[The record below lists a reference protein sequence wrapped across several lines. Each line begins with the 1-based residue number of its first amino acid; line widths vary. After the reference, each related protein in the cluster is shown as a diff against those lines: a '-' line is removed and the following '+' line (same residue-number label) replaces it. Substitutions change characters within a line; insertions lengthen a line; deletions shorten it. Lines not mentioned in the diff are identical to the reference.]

1 MLLRMER
8 EMTKGMSDQIP
19 SNALDTMLNEI
30 SQISTDMIVARKN
43 AVAAHQKMTEEE
55 KKQSKEALQP

>member
-1 MLLRMER
+1 
-8 EMTKGMSDQIP
+8 
-19 SNALDTMLNEI
+19 
-30 SQISTDMIVARKN
+30 MIVARKN